1 MLFYMPQKDPFTR
14 LDEYTKQR
22 KIAFIA
28 FIVCC
33 IISFIC
39 GADTFEKVSTW
50 FWLMMTVAALVI
62 TLSLNSKC
70 DEARSECED
79 QITNLHDKKQHDL
92 EHEINEISNNI
103 EQYKK
108 EASQYEKENRELKE
122 QVSALETDKVRL
134 RGEIDSLHERL
145 RMQTKEAG
153 NSTGRLNQYIAEN
166 RKLEKE
172 LEAYTSGSD
181 KVRWENERLKC
192 EVDGLRKL
200 LSEKEKFVPATDKP
214 QEEQVRKAT
223 PIDVM
228 EFPIDR
234 NVDEVLSRIA
244 EEPIV
249 RTNPIPN
256 KIIIEAP
263 LHLEKRYKATQA
275 VLNGDYTVFDIET
288 TGLSKSDDEII
299 ELSAVRFRGFH
310 AERTFTTLID
320 PGRHIPSRITE
331 ITGIT
336 DEDVKRAPVFEEVKD
351 GFLRF
356 VGADALIGHNIRA
369 FDLGFLH
376 RRGVNVEDPKRT
388 YWDTLNIS
396 RRLIS
401 KDSIENHKL
410 ETLLKYF
417 GITRSSGHRGEIDS
431 AATGVLFAAL
441 VLLARE
447 QNKISEIG

>member
-1 MLFYMPQKDPFTR
+1 MGDQQDPFSKLEMYR
-14 LDEYTKQR
+14 KQR
-22 KIAFIA
+22 KIAFVSVIA
-28 FIVCC
+28 CC
-33 IISFIC
+33 MIAFIC

-50 FWLMMTVAALVI
+50 FWIMMSVVAVI
-62 TLSLNSKC
+62 LTLTFNSKC
-70 DEARSECED
+70 NEAYIECED
-79 QITNLHDKKQHDL
+79 QKTSQHDKEIRKL
-92 EHEINEISNNI
+92 EKEIEAISNSING
-103 EQYKK
+103 YKR
-108 EASQYEKENRELKE
+108 EASQYEKENREPKE
-122 QVSALETDKVRL
+122 QVSALEIDKVRL

-200 LSEKEKFVPATDKP
+200 LSEKEKFAPATDKP
-214 QEEQVRKAT
+214 QEEQVRKAA

-388 YWDTLNIS
+388 YLDTLNIS

>member
-1 MLFYMPQKDPFTR
+1 MAGQQEDPFSK
-14 LDEYTKQR
+14 LELYEKQQR
-22 KIAFIA
+22 IAFAA

-33 IISFIC
+33 VISFIC
-39 GADTFEKVSTW
+39 GADTFEKASTW
-50 FWLMMTVAALVI
+50 FWIMMSVVALI
-62 TLSLNSKC
+62 IMLSLNSKYN
-70 DEARSECED
+70 EANEECAV
-79 QITNLHDKKQHDL
+79 QKTSQHDKEIREL
-92 EHEINEISNNI
+92 EKEIEAISNSING
-103 EQYKK
+103 YKR

-122 QVSALETDKVRL
+122 QVSALEIDKVRL

-228 EFPIDR
+228 KFPIDR
-234 NVDEVLSRIA
+234 NVDEVLNRIA
-244 EEPIV
+244 EEPVV
-249 RTNPIPN
+249 RTILIPS
-256 KIIIEAP
+256 KVIIEAP

-310 AERTFTTLID
+310 AERTFTTLIN

-336 DEDVKRAPVFEEVKD
+336 DEDVKSAPVFEEVKD
-351 GFLRF
+351 SFLRF

-388 YWDTLNIS
+388 YLDTLNIS

-441 VLLARE
+441 VFLARE